1 MVILPRLPGAISLGL
16 KVIFKRCMCT
26 LCIRIVQSDAACCWY
41 SARQERKAK
50 NEGREESRNIHEME
64 NRVNLANV

>member
-1 MVILPRLPGAISLGL
+1 
-16 KVIFKRCMCT
+16 MCT